1 MAGDQDSGGGD
12 DGVDTWHV
20 EQLSAWRTSVMEPG

>member
-12 DGVDTWHV
+12 VGVGV
-20 EQLSAWRTSVMEPG
+20 RQMEQLAGARTSVMEPG